1 MIERYGIK
9 EIENIWSEDNKL
21 NIWLDVEIQ
30 VVNAWV
36 KLGII
41 PEKDA
46 KEICSKAKVN
56 RQRMLE
62 IEEETKHDVVA
73 FTRMISETL
82 SSEKKWIHLGL
93 TSTDIVDTAQ
103 NKMIQQSNILLEEVL
118 NKMTEVLKQKAIE
131 TKDIIIMGRT
141 HGMYGEPTSLGL
153 KFLLWFDE
161 IKRQLERLKLAR
173 KQIEVAKISGSMGNY
188 ANLEIEVEEF
198 VANKMNLNIDNISTQ
213 VTQRDRHAFL
223 ISVIAN
229 IASTLEKISTE
240 IRHFQRSEVQE
251 ICEGF
256 GIGQKGSSSMPHKKN
271 PISSENICGLS
282 RYARSFVNAAFE
294 NNVLWHERD
303 ISHSSNERLIFPDIY
318 NIIIYVSKRM
328 NTTINDLVIN
338 KDKIDLHI
346 NEQKG
351 LFFSQRILTYILMN
365 YDFSREQ
372 VYDFVQKCTL
382 EAQSSKRDFKEVLI
396 ENGIKNFIA
405 EQEEID
411 NLFDINFFLRNVE
424 KMFRRVMEN
433 YG

>member
-1 MIERYGIK
+1 MIERYSIK
-9 EIENIWSEDNKL
+9 EIEKIWADENKL
-21 NIWLDVEIQ
+21 DIWLDVEKE

-36 KLGII
+36 SLGVV
-41 PEKDA
+41 PSEDA
-46 KEICSKAKVN
+46 KVISQKSKVDIK
-56 RQRMLE
+56 RMLE
-62 IEEETKHDVVA
+62 IEQETKHDVVA

-82 SSEKKWIHLGL
+82 GSEKKWIHLGL

-103 NKMIQQSNILLEEVL
+103 NKMIQQSNEFLE
-118 NKMTEVLKQKAIE
+118 KVLKELSAVLKEKANE
-131 TKDIIIMGRT
+131 TKEIIIMGRT

-161 IKRQLERLKLAR
+161 INRQIERLDLAR

-188 ANLEIEVEEF
+188 ANLEIEVEEY
-198 VANKMNLNIDNISTQ
+198 VAKAMNLNLDNISTQ

-256 GIGQKGSSSMPHKKN
+256 GKGQKGSSSMPHKKN

-282 RYARSFVNAAFE
+282 RYARSFVNTAFE

-303 ISHSSNERLIFPDIY
+303 ISHSSNERLVFPDIY

-328 NTTINDLVIN
+328 TSTINDLVIN
-338 KDKIDLHI
+338 KDKIDIHI

-351 LFFSQRILTYILMN
+351 IFFSQRILTYILMN
-365 YDFSREQ
+365 YEFSREE
-372 VYDFVQKCTL
+372 VYDFIQKCTL
-382 EAQSSKRDFKEVLI
+382 ECQSTKREFKDVLV
-396 ENGIKNFIA
+396 ENGIMNFINDKN
-405 EQEEID
+405 ELE
-411 NLFDINFFLRNVE
+411 NLFDINFFTRNVE
-424 KMFRRVMEN
+424 KMFRRVMN
-433 YG
+433 NHG